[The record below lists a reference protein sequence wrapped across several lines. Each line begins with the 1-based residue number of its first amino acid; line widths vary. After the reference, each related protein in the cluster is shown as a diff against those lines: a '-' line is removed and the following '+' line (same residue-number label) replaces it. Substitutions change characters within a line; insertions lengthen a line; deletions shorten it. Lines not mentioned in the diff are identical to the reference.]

1 MKYLIAGL
9 GNIGPEYS
17 ETRHNIGFMVLDAL
31 AKKYSIAF
39 ESKRYADR
47 SEFRFKGRTFILI
60 KPTTYMNLSGKAIA
74 YWLKKENIPD
84 ENLLVI
90 VDDIALPLGALRL
103 RKKGGAG
110 GHNGLQDIID
120 HLGTENFAR
129 LRIGAGSSFPVGHM
143 VRYVLGEWTDE
154 EKKILE
160 IKIEKAI
167 NAVKDFGTM
176 GIDLAM
182 NTCNK
187 KEI

>member
-1 MKYLIAGL
+1 MKYLIVGL

-31 AKKYSIAF
+31 AKKTDIKF
-39 ESKRYADR
+39 ESKRYADKA
-47 SEFRFKGRTFILI
+47 EFRFKGRTFILV

-90 VDDIALPLGALRL
+90 VDDIALPLGTLRL

-120 HLGTENFAR
+120 HLGTEDFAR
-129 LRIGAGSSFPVGHM
+129 LRIGAGDEFPTGHM
-143 VRYVLGEWTDE
+143 MRYVLGEWNDE
-154 EKKILE
+154 EKKVLDE
-160 IKIEKAI
+160 KIAKAI
-167 NAVKDFGTM
+167 EAIKNFGTI
-176 GIDLAM
+176 GVDLAM

-187 KEI
+187 N

>member
-9 GNIGPEYS
+9 GNIGPEYTS
-17 ETRHNIGFMVLDAL
+17 TRHNIGFMVLDAL
-31 AKKYSIAF
+31 VKKTDIAF
-39 ESKRYADR
+39 ESKRYADKT
-47 SEFRFKGRTFILI
+47 EFRFKGRTFILI

-90 VDDIALPLGALRL
+90 ADDIALPLGALRM

-120 HLGTENFAR
+120 HLGTENFSR
-129 LRIGAGSSFPVGHM
+129 LRIGSGNEFPVGHQIK
-143 VRYVLGEWTDE
+143 YVLGEWLDE

-160 IKIEKAI
+160 EKIQKVVEAIK
-167 NAVKDFGTM
+167 NFGTI
-176 GIDLAM
+176 GIDLTM
-182 NTCNK
+182 NSCNK
-187 KEI
+187 K